1 MPICQLFWHVVCTV
15 QTIPFTFCIV
25 AALVTVVISIMVFAV
40 LVIKWAE
47 KRTRHSLYIYKN
59 PNIQTFRV
67 HPTVVNTYL
76 HCPSCPWQSNPSY
89 RHPGL
94 LHWPSHFPSLKYR
107 QHCRAA
113 EQFCQGSSKFSEQSP
128 PSQPQAWLLHSE
140 SQMWLPA
147 HSSHWG
153 ISQLTSTSG
162 GGVMSRPKPPIKE

>member
-67 HPTVVNTYL
+67 HLQLSILTCIVLPVLGNQTHHTGTQGCCTGRHTSHHWNIASTAEQ
-76 HCPSCPWQSNPSY
+76 QSSFA
-89 RHPGL
+89 RDRQSSVSSL
-94 LHWPSHFPSLKYR
+94 RRPSHRHGCCTVSHRCGCPPTRHTEES
-107 QHCRAA
+107 H
-113 EQFCQGSSKFSEQSP
+113 SSP
-128 PSQPQAWLLHSE
+128 PLLE
-140 SQMWLPA
+140 VGWCRDRNLQ
-147 HSSHWG
+147 
-153 ISQLTSTSG
+153 
-162 GGVMSRPKPPIKE
+162 